1 MEQSVVVTGGHA
13 GIGGECT
20 RSLLAGGARVLVAS
34 RDVERARHEL
44 AAPAGADVEFVALDL
59 ASLSSVRTF
68 SDWLGETA
76 SRRPPLHA
84 LVCNAGV
91 QLVAGPE
98 RTEDGFERTF
108 GVNHLGHYLLV
119 HRVLPLLIDPGR
131 VVVVASGT
139 HDPAQRTGFPTPRYR
154 GARALAEPDRE
165 IIEKNGVT
173 RAGQH
178 AYSTSKLCNV
188 LFTYALAERLSR
200 DRPEVTAV
208 AYDPGFTPG
217 TGLAR
222 QYGSVM
228 RFLFGRVGP
237 ALVPL
242 MKLFIHVQTV
252 PQAGAA
258 LARLAI
264 DPDVRRITGAYYAG
278 REQIRSSDAS
288 YARDTQEELFVE
300 SAALVG
306 LQASEAGVVV
316 ARSA

>member
-1 MEQSVVVTGGHA
+1 MKSSVVVTGGHA

-20 RSLLAGGARVLVAS
+20 RSLLAGGAHVVVAS
-34 RDVERARHEL
+34 RDVERARREL
-44 AAPAGADVEFVALDL
+44 AAPAGADLEVAPLDL
-59 ASLSSVRTF
+59 ASLSSVRAF
-68 SDWLGETA
+68 STWLGETA
-76 SRRPPLHA
+76 DRRPPLCA

-91 QLVAGPE
+91 QIVAGPE

-119 HRVLPLLIDPGR
+119 HRLVPLLAAPAR

-139 HDPAQRTGFPTPRYR
+139 HDPAQRTGFPIPKYR
-154 GARALAEPDRE
+154 GARGLAEPDRAT
-165 IIEKNGVT
+165 IESEGPTK
-173 RAGQH
+173 AGQR
-178 AYSTSKLCNV
+178 AYSTSKLCNI
-188 LFTYALAERLSR
+188 LFTYALAERLQR
-200 DRPEVTAV
+200 ERPEVTAV

-222 QYGSVM
+222 QYGGVM

-264 DPDVRRITGAYYAG
+264 DADVAGVSGVYYAG

-288 YARDTQEELFVE
+288 YERDTQEELFVD

-306 LQASEAGVVV
+306 LGASEACVTV
-316 ARSA
+316 APLA